1 MNAPLASPRRFD
13 RPRQVR
19 AETGAG
25 RWGLVLALALWTA
38 LAVPSGVFA
47 QDPGPAVVITPGD
60 ARTFH
65 VAVQAF
71 QDESEPAAPAWV
83 FGPVWTLLYAL
94 MGLAAFRI
102 WERRDQFAG
111 SRRALLLFVG
121 QLVLNAMWT
130 PVFFGQHEIGLAL
143 VILVSL
149 WVTLLAT
156 LRAFRRIDRTA
167 GMMLVPYILWV
178 SFAVALNAAILRLN

>member
-1 MNAPLASPRRFD
+1 MDTTGHLHRPVHRWWCAVAFVLGCQLVGVLGVATTGTGSTPWYVGLAK
-13 RPRQVR
+13 
-19 AETGAG
+19 
-25 RWGLVLALALWTA
+25 
-38 LAVPSGVFA
+38 PS
-47 QDPGPAVVITPGD
+47 
-60 ARTFH
+60 
-65 VAVQAF
+65 F
-71 QDESEPAAPAWV
+71 QPPAWV